1 MKQLPKGDIPIN
13 PLTDQSIEEYK
24 YPLYTNQ
31 NLMETVQSHSS
42 FKPQLYKH
50 QDLYEELI
58 RKAETGK
65 SEQKQLKWRTNIHL
79 RLNEEYNELQQ
90 KKEQLKVNYQQLELQ
105 QCSFQPSISNK
116 SKQIGTYFGSSPRYM
131 SPKSLQT
138 QTFLPQTKEIK
149 QQSRKSNKE
158 NNPQNVWDRLS
169 KQKEIRQTPQSFQI
183 QPQSTRTSQRHTPER
198 VDAISNRLY
207 EEAFQ
212 PKRFKFNYQE
222 ILVASPKTITQTQR
236 SEKHLVRHFVKQ
248 FYESI
253 TNARIWTLDHLDENL
268 NKIDFKFEIEND
280 LCLLTI
286 DELAITLDHLGFA
299 PYQTYDHN
307 NQDNIVFT
315 IFRVLQ
321 CPDELDLIL
330 SRNLLTFLLAMQG
343 FHVDFQLLPKYHNN
357 YSIQFPKYYKND
369 LVEFE
374 DGNVII
380 LNQDIISK
388 SFNQLYVNYLT
399 YKKQN
404 KKSQEQDS
412 NQQFLQQNKSNSQTN
427 ELAHKYRARVQ
438 SQITETKP
446 INLIDYD
453 HYYQMKK
460 EQLKQEIDTN
470 IKQQC
475 PFSPKINS
483 TQTSPRYH
491 LNKKKVLS
499 PKQEE
504 TPSFQPNL
512 NKSQLSNMND
522 QIPLPDQREA
532 IKRMVKGRVEK
543 QLNQIIIS
551 QGTCYQKK
559 RKNIEQ
565 QLYQEEI
572 SKLIQQPIMY
582 INVALEN
589 NITKKIAI
597 YQGDQPRKL
606 AEKFVK
612 DNRLDSNLINQL
624 TTLIEEQLLI

>member
-13 PLTDQSIEEYK
+13 PLTDQSIDEIH

-31 NLMETVQSHSS
+31 NLMETVQSQSS
-42 FKPQLYKH
+42 FKPQLYKN
-50 QDLYEELI
+50 QNLYEEFI
-58 RKAETGK
+58 RKTETGK
-65 SEQKQLKWRTNIHL
+65 PEQKHLKWRTNIHL

-90 KKEQLKVNYQQLELQ
+90 KKEQLKENYQQLELQ
-105 QCSFQPSISNK
+105 QCSFQPSISSK
-116 SKQIGTYFGSSPRYM
+116 SKQIGSYFGSSPRYM

-138 QTFLPQTKEIK
+138 QTLHPQNKELK
-149 QQSRKSNKE
+149 PSSRKSNKE
-158 NNPQNVWDRLS
+158 NNPSNVWERLS
-169 KQKEIRQTPQSFQI
+169 KQKGLSQAPQFLQV

-198 VDAISNRLY
+198 VEAISNRLY

-212 PKRFKFNYQE
+212 PKKFKFNYQE
-222 ILVASPKTITQTQR
+222 TLILSPKTVTQTQR
-236 SEKHLVRHFVKQ
+236 SEKHLVRHFVKL

-253 TNARIWTLDHLDENL
+253 TNARIWTLNHLDENL
-268 NKIDFKFEIEND
+268 NKIDFQFEIEND

-299 PYQTYDHN
+299 PYQTYDHT
-307 NQDNIVFT
+307 NQDNVVFK
-315 IFRVLQ
+315 IFRLLQ
-321 CPDELDLIL
+321 CPYELDLIL

-343 FHVDFQLLPKYHNN
+343 FQVDFQLLPKYNNN
-357 YSIQFPKYYKND
+357 YNIQFPKYCKND

-380 LNQDIISK
+380 QNQESISK
-388 SFNQLYVNYLT
+388 QFNQLYLNYLA
-399 YKKQN
+399 YKKHN
-404 KKSQEQDS
+404 KKIQEQES
-412 NQQFLQQNKSNSQTN
+412 NQLQLKSNSQTT
-427 ELAHKYRARVQ
+427 ELANKYRQRVQ

-446 INLIDYD
+446 INLNDYD
-453 HYYQMKK
+453 HYYQKKK

-475 PFSPKINS
+475 PFTPKINS

-491 LNKKKVLS
+491 LNTKKVLS

-504 TPSFQPNL
+504 TPTFQPTL
-512 NKSQLSNMND
+512 NKSQLSYMND
-522 QIPLPDQREA
+522 QVPLPEQREA

-572 SKLIQQPIMY
+572 NKLIQLPIMY
-582 INVALEN
+582 INIALEN
-589 NITKKIAI
+589 NTTKKIAI

-612 DNRLDSNLINQL
+612 DNRLDPNLIDQV
-624 TTLIEEQLLI
+624 TLLLEEQLLI